1 MARTS
6 VVDNVNVINISF
18 ASILQIG
25 DSNRIKGTS
34 RALAVQREAELFFG
48 KEGNFNDFSVFT
60 EPLPVPP
67 ITDRIEFQKQ
77 DDDPYIR
84 VGCIDIAGISSAS
97 LVHIGNASHI
107 SMEARIKHIRQLLS
121 KEKPSQSGP

>member
-1 MARTS
+1 MVRTS
-6 VVDNVNVINISF
+6 VVDNVNVANVSF

-48 KEGNFNDFSVFT
+48 NEGSFNDYSVFI

-67 ITDRIEFQKQ
+67 ITDRIEFKKQ

-84 VGCIDIAGISSAS
+84 VGCIDITGISSAS

-107 SMEARIKHIRQLLS
+107 SMEARIKHVRQLLS
-121 KEKPSQSGP
+121 KEKPLQSGQ